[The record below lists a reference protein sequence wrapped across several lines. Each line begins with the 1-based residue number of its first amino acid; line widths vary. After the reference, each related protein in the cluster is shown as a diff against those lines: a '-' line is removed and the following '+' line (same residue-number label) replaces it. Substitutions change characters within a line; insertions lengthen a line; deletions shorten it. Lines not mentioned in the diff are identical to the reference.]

1 MTPPFETDIEL
12 LKLARQVLADSGY
25 RVQDSMCDD
34 IYYVIAEDTDNVV
47 AVTAM
52 LEGGDLIAVEPV
64 LGRAL
69 IERLSDT
76 RVGAKRWD
84 GYVILLTSATPTSE
98 TSQGLFDL
106 AYNLINV
113 RRLIRVRVKPTIADV
128 ARSLRP
134 VLPLTVAVSEAVLTD
149 PLASLAERLRESLG
163 TAAVSSAMTAFR
175 ASDPGDE
182 FDREAIDSNRDELEA
197 ELDE

>member
-1 MTPPFETDIEL
+1 VTPPFETDIEL

-113 RRLIRVRVKPTIADV
+113 RRLIRVRVRGCSNRSTRV
-128 ARSLRP
+128 ARR
-134 VLPLTVAVSEAVLTD
+134 A
-149 PLASLAERLRESLG
+149 AEGKSWDCSG
-163 TAAVSSAMTAFR
+163 
-175 ASDPGDE
+175 
-182 FDREAIDSNRDELEA
+182 
-197 ELDE
+197 

>member
-69 IERLSDT
+69 IERLSGCKE
-76 RVGAKRWD
+76 VG
-84 GYVILLTSATPTSE
+84 
-98 TSQGLFDL
+98 
-106 AYNLINV
+106 
-113 RRLIRVRVKPTIADV
+113 RLCYIT
-128 ARSLRP
+128 
-134 VLPLTVAVSEAVLTD
+134 
-149 PLASLAERLRESLG
+149 
-163 TAAVSSAMTAFR
+163 
-175 ASDPGDE
+175 
-182 FDREAIDSNRDELEA
+182 N
-197 ELDE
+197 